1 MTQDDKAPVRK
12 ERYEL
17 LLKGG
22 RVIDPANARDGLF
35 DVAISQGRIA
45 AIAPSIPKSRAT
57 KTLDVRDRIVTPG
70 LIDTH
75 AHVFQHVAGPF
86 GLNPDAVGLESGVSM
101 VVDQGGPSCLTI
113 DGFRKFIVEPAQ
125 TPVRC
130 YISTYLVGGL
140 YGHQHVELY
149 GPHGIDVGSTVRS
162 IEANRDIVRGIKS
175 HAEPGNYSR
184 WGIAVLEKS
193 KEIGRATGLPV
204 YIHLGTLWPVKRG
217 VEVDPAQ
224 LIREIVPLLDPGDVL
239 AHPFTRHP
247 SGFSDPHGK
256 VHPLV
261 FEAVKRG
268 VVIDVGRGSH
278 FSIAAARA
286 VLDAGV
292 LPYTLGADLHGYNI
306 KPGTGYDGTFGEN
319 ATFGAGEESEGPAF
333 SLHYAM
339 TEMLA
344 LGIPLQH
351 VIAMVTAHPAKLL
364 REEDSVGALSEGRVA
379 DIAVLELQTGDF
391 VLRDGLDAT
400 MKAERRFRP
409 AFTLKAGKIF
419 KPVSGYLPY
428 WERMAA

>member
-1 MTQDDKAPVRK
+1 MSAFLQR
-12 ERYEL
+12 
-17 LLKGG
+17 
-22 RVIDPANARDGLF
+22 IDSITIPFAWRLRPKLAASCRMICRASSSDRTHTG
-35 DVAISQGRIA
+35 GRIA
-45 AIAPSIPKSRAT
+45 EPAFVRVAFSSDARTSGIALTASRTGAT
-57 KTLDVRDRIVTPG
+57 LAGTP
-70 LIDTH
+70 L
-75 AHVFQHVAGPF
+75 VE
-86 GLNPDAVGLESGVSM
+86 AVPGRR
-101 VVDQGGPSCLTI
+101 VDQGGPSCLTI

-149 GPHGIDVGSTVRS
+149 GPHGIDFGSTVRS

-204 YIHLGTLWPVKRG
+204 YIHLGTLWPVQRG

-247 SGFSDPHGK
+247 SGFSDPQGK

-261 FEAVKRG
+261 FEAVQRG

-286 VLDAGV
+286 VLDAGI

-306 KPGTGYDGTFGEN
+306 KPGTGYDGTFRDN
-319 ATFGAGEESEGPAF
+319 ATFGAGTTEDSEGPAF

-351 VIAMVTAHPAKLL
+351 VIAMVTANAAKLL
-364 REEDSVGALSEGRVA
+364 REDDSIGALSEGRVA
-379 DIAVLELQTGDF
+379 DIAVLELQAGDF

-400 MKAERRFRP
+400 MQAARRFRP
-409 AFTLKAGKIF
+409 AFTLKAGKMF